1 MTGNSRPIPALQVFI
16 LRMSVSISIS
26 DTQSLLAMLESGM
39 VNSLKEIAESEKIDN
54 SKTGT

>member
-1 MTGNSRPIPALQVFI
+1 
-16 LRMSVSISIS
+16 MSVSISIS

-54 SKTGT
+54 SKTGA